1 MKVDLALRAIF
12 DPINVTISRKR
23 EDRVVYMV
31 IDGHLE
37 LILSTENTIRLRDV
51 LNDVLKIRM
60 YAQVYKNVY

>member
-60 YAQVYKNVY
+60 